1 MILKKRKMKL
11 KPYKFN
17 DDFFELL
24 KGTDYEAL
32 KKDIEKNGIKTELHV
47 LKDGMVICGNQR
59 LRIINELNISHNKVP
74 IKIISHLKNPQEI
87 KEYVIKDNLLR
98 RHLKPE
104 QQAFLL
110 DELSKIYEVGR
121 GVYGKGR
128 PKLEEDNMTSSKEDV
143 NDKTANETGVSSK
156 TIQRARA
163 YVKAVKKNPEY
174 KKKKITAVLRDVA
187 RKKDEDNLKKNP
199 PKPIKGKFA
208 TIVID
213 PPWEYDENIIGRTKP
228 EYALMNIK
236 ELEEKDIMKYAQD
249 SCHLYIWTTN
259 AFIWKAIALGKKWG
273 FEYKTLLTWIKP
285 SVGIGTYFRN
295 STEHIC
301 FFIKK
306 GSKSTRDK
314 SVGTWFQAKRGEHSE
329 KPEEFYKIVEKT
341 SFPPYLYIFGRKK
354 RKGWYVYGNLNP
366 KEAQNEKDYKN

>member
-1 MILKKRKMKL
+1 MQINSGIGKMKL

-17 DDFFELL
+17 EEFFELL

-32 KKDIEKNGIKTELHV
+32 KKDVEKNGIKTALHI
-47 LKDGMVICGNQR
+47 LKDGTVICGNQR
-59 LRIINELNISHNKVP
+59 LRIVNELKIPYNKVP
-74 IKIISHLKNPQEI
+74 VKIVSHLKTPQEI

-110 DELSKIYEVGR
+110 TELSKIYEFPT
-121 GVYGKGR
+121 GKDR
-128 PKLEEDNMTSSKEDV
+128 TSKEYKELKDKMTSSLDV
-143 NDKTANETGVSSK
+143 NDKTAKETGVSSK

-163 YVKAVKKNPEY
+163 YVKAVEKNPEY

-187 RKKDEDNLKKNP
+187 RKKDEENLKKNP
-199 PKPIKGKFA
+199 PKAINGKFA

-228 EYALMNIK
+228 EYALMNMK

-273 FEYKTLLTWIKP
+273 FKYKTVITWCKDKI
-285 SVGIGTYFRN
+285 GIGTYFRN
-295 STEHIC
+295 STEHLC
-301 FFIKK
+301 FFIKE
-306 GSKSTRDK
+306 GSKSTRNK
-314 SVGTWFQAKRGEHSE
+314 SIGTWFQAKRGGHSVKPDESYEIIE
-329 KPEEFYKIVEKT
+329 KASY
-341 SFPPYLYIFGRKK
+341 PPYLDIFGRKK
-354 RKGWYVYGNLNP
+354 RKSWTVYGNIGIS
-366 KEAQNEKDYKN
+366 K